1 MNPATLE
8 RLEFPQLKELLAGR
22 LTCAPGRRTLEA
34 LAPSRDRDWIAA
46 ELERVAEARRLFD
59 DGEEMGFGDVTD
71 PDAWLAKLGV
81 QNAALAPAEL
91 LDACSLLNASTRAR
105 QALGQPRYRD
115 KLPRLREL
123 ATSLRDFTSTERDI
137 RRRILPGGEID
148 DYASPTLAELRK
160 EIRDTEAKL
169 HRALKRVQE
178 EAGQRG
184 ALQDEFVTLRGGR
197 LVLPVRADARE
208 RPEGVVHAASGTG
221 QTLYLEP
228 LATIALNNELV
239 RLREEEAL
247 EIHRILLGL
256 TDQLARRRPE
266 LEQAA
271 AVIGALD
278 LLFARA
284 RYARDFRCT
293 LPTLNSDGAL
303 HLTAVRHP
311 LLEAA
316 LKSKFTPAAPLSRA
330 EPRDAAGGPR
340 AEARGLNKGT
350 HEDGVVPISVNLADG
365 QRVLVISGPNAGGK
379 TAALKTVGLAA
390 VAAQAGI
397 PVPADEARLPVFE
410 HILADIGDEQSLVE
424 NLSTFSAHIV
434 NLKEMAGEANERAL
448 VLLDELGAATSPEE
462 GAALGIALL
471 EHFRRRRALTIATT
485 HHERLKAYAASTP
498 GAVNA
503 AVEFDE
509 VNLRPTYRLRM
520 GLPGVSS
527 GLETAARLGLPAE
540 IVDEARR
547 KITSEVTETA
557 ELIRQLHKTQQEL
570 ERLQTEVR
578 AALKRIEEER
588 DELQQKWL
596 QEQRKRLAEL
606 EKHLNTTLAH
616 YHNEMQVV
624 IRGLGDPKLRERLE
638 KVGTRQMARVQGE
651 MRHEF
656 DTAVVQHLGES
667 ARKPEVKRV
676 KPEELVPGAR
686 IKLRGIARRGVVLSK
701 LDENLFE
708 VQIGSLR
715 MKAKADDVESLEK
728 EKQAKTAVT
737 AQKTST
743 AEAPFDSAQGKQRT
757 QSTSA
762 PELHVRGLRVEE
774 AMEKVDKFLDE
785 AALAGRTEVRI
796 MHGIGTGALKKALA
810 EFLAGHPHV
819 EATHEAEREHGGAG
833 VTVVTLRRS

>member
-8 RLEFPQLKELLAGR
+8 RLEFPQLKELLGGR
-22 LTCAPGRRTLEA
+22 LTCAPGRRA
-34 LAPSRDRDWIAA
+34 LAALEPSRDRDWIAA
-46 ELERVAEARRLFD
+46 EIERVAEARLLFD

-71 PDAWLAKLGV
+71 PDLWLVKLGV
-81 QNAALAPAEL
+81 QNAALAPEEL
-91 LDACSLLNASTRAR
+91 LNSCSLLNASTRAR
-105 QALGQPRYRD
+105 QGLGQPHYRD

-123 ATSLRDFTSTERDI
+123 AAALRDFTATEKDI

-148 DYASPTLAELRK
+148 DHASPTLAELRHQ
-160 EIRDTEAKL
+160 IRDTEAKL
-169 HRALKRVQE
+169 HRTLKRVQE

-197 LVLPVRADARE
+197 LVLPVRADSRE
-208 RPEGVVHAASGTG
+208 RPDGVVHAASGTG

-247 EIHRILLGL
+247 EIHRILLAL

-271 AVIGALD
+271 GAIGALD

-293 LPTLNSDGAL
+293 LPALNSDGAL

-316 LKSKFTPAAPLSRA
+316 FKKAQAN
-330 EPRDAAGGPR
+330 G
-340 AEARGLNKGT
+340 N
-350 HEDGVVPISVNLADG
+350 VVPISVNLADG

-471 EHFRRRRALTIATT
+471 EHFRRRQALTIATT

-509 VNLRPTYRLRM
+509 VALRPTYRLLV
-520 GLPGVSS
+520 GVPGVSS
-527 GLETAARLGLPAE
+527 GLVTAMRLGLPAE
-540 IVDEARR
+540 IVEEA
-547 KITSEVTETA
+547 KQKLTTEATETSD
-557 ELIRQLHKTQQEL
+557 LIRQLHQTQQEL

-578 AALKRIEEER
+578 AALKKIEEER
-588 DELQQKWL
+588 EELQQEWL
-596 QEQRKRLAEL
+596 QQQRKRLAEL
-606 EKHLNTTLAH
+606 EKHLNTTLAG
-616 YHNEMQVV
+616 YHNEMRGV
-624 IRGLGDPKLRERLE
+624 INSLSDPKLRERLE

-667 ARKPEVKRV
+667 ARKPELKRV
-676 KPEELVPGAR
+676 RTEDLVPGAR
-686 IKLRGIARRGVVLSK
+686 VKLRGIARRGVVLTK
-701 LDENLFE
+701 LDRDLFE

-715 MKAKADDVESLEK
+715 MKAKADDVESIEREK
-728 EKQAKTAVT
+728 KAKASISVQT
-737 AQKTST
+737 TST
-743 AEAPFDSAQGKQRT
+743 AEAQSSQRT
-757 QSTSA
+757 PTTA
-762 PELHVRGLRVEE
+762 ELHVRGLRVEE
-774 AMEKVDKFLDE
+774 ALEKVDKFLDE
-785 AALAGRTEVRI
+785 AALAGRAEVRI
-796 MHGIGTGALKKALA
+796 VHGIGTGALKKALA

-819 EATHEAEREHGGAG
+819 ESTREAEREHGGAG
-833 VTVVTLRRS
+833 VTLVKLREQT

>member
-1 MNPATLE
+1 
-8 RLEFPQLKELLAGR
+8 
-22 LTCAPGRRTLEA
+22 
-34 LAPSRDRDWIAA
+34 
-46 ELERVAEARRLFD
+46 
-59 DGEEMGFGDVTD
+59 MGFGVVSD
-71 PDAWLAKLGV
+71 PVAWLAKLGV
-81 QNAALAPAEL
+81 QNAALAPEEL
-91 LDACSLLNASTRAR
+91 LNACSLLNASTRAR

-123 ATSLRDFTSTERDI
+123 AAVLRDFTSTERDI

-148 DYASPTLAELRK
+148 DHASPTLAELRR

-197 LVLPVRADARE
+197 LVLPVRADSRE
-208 RPEGVVHAASGTG
+208 RPEGVIHAASGTG

-228 LATIALNNELV
+228 LATIALNNDLV

-278 LLFARA
+278 LLLARA
-284 RYARDFRCT
+284 RYARDFHCT
-293 LPTLNSDGAL
+293 LPALNSDGAL

-316 LKSKFTPAAPLSRA
+316 LRRALSPATG
-330 EPRDAAGGPR
+330 AAGR
-340 AEARGLNKGT
+340 DNS
-350 HEDGVVPISVNLADG
+350 GVVPISVNLADG

-397 PVPADEARLPVFE
+397 PVPADEACLPVFE

-471 EHFRRRRALTIATT
+471 EHFRRRQALTIATT

-509 VNLRPTYRLRM
+509 VNLRPTYRLLM
-520 GLPGVSS
+520 GIPGVSS

-540 IVDEARR
+540 IVDEAKK
-547 KITSEVTETA
+547 KITTEVTETT

-578 AALKRIEEER
+578 AALKKIEEER
-588 DELQQKWL
+588 EELQQKWL

-616 YHNEMQVV
+616 YHNEMRVV
-624 IRGLGDPKLRERLE
+624 INSLSDPKLRERLE
-638 KVGTRQMARVQGE
+638 KVGTRQLARVQGE

-667 ARKPEVKRV
+667 ARKPETKRV
-676 KPEELVPGAR
+676 KPEDLSVGVR
-686 IKLRGIARRGVVLSK
+686 VKLRGIMRRGVVLTK
-701 LDENLFE
+701 LDSDLFE

-715 MKAKADDVESLEK
+715 MKTKAGDVESIEK
-728 EKQAKTAVT
+728 EKQAKATIVV
-737 AQKTST
+737 QRTST
-743 AEAPFDSAQGKQRT
+743 AETQSAQRT
-757 QSTSA
+757 ATV
-762 PELHVRGLRVEE
+762 ELQVRGLRVEE
-774 AMEKVDKFLDE
+774 ALEKVDKFLDE
-785 AALAGRTEVRI
+785 AALAGQAEVRI
-796 MHGIGTGALKKALA
+796 VHGIGTGALKKALA
-810 EFLAGHPHV
+810 EFLAGHTHV
-819 EATHEAEREHGGAG
+819 ESIHEAEREHGGAG
-833 VTVVTLRRS
+833 VTVATLRRG

>member
-22 LTCAPGRRTLEA
+22 LTCAPGRRALAA
-34 LAPSRDRDWIAA
+34 LAPSRDRGWIAA
-46 ELERVAEARRLFD
+46 ELERVAEARLLFD
-59 DGEEMGFGDVTD
+59 DGEEMGFGDVSD
-71 PDAWLAKLGV
+71 PEAWLVKLGV
-81 QNAALAPAEL
+81 QNAALAPEEL
-91 LDACSLLNASTRAR
+91 LNACSLLNASTRAR

-123 ATSLRDFTSTERDI
+123 AAALRDFTSTEKDI

-148 DYASPTLAELRK
+148 DHASPTLAELRK
-160 EIRDTEAKL
+160 TIHETEAKL
-169 HRALKRVQE
+169 HRTLKRVQE

-197 LVLPVRADARE
+197 LVLPVRSDARE

-239 RLREEEAL
+239 RLREDEAL
-247 EIHRILLGL
+247 EIRRILLGL

-271 AVIGALD
+271 SAIGALD

-284 RYARDFRCT
+284 RYARDFHCA
-293 LPTLNSDGAL
+293 LPSLNSDGAL

-316 LKSKFTPAAPLSRA
+316 LKKKFSPAAP
-330 EPRDAAGGPR
+330 AAGEPR
-340 AEARGLNKGT
+340 AEARGLNRTSG
-350 HEDGVVPISVNLADG
+350 ENEVVPISVNLADG

-397 PVPADEARLPVFE
+397 PVPAEDARLPVFE

-471 EHFRRRRALTIATT
+471 EHFRRRQALTIATT

-509 VNLRPTYRLRM
+509 VNLRPTYRLLLGM
-520 GLPGVSS
+520 PGVSS
-527 GLETAARLGLPAE
+527 GLEMAARLGLPSE
-540 IVDEARR
+540 IVDEARK
-547 KITSEVTETA
+547 KITTEVTETT
-557 ELIRQLHKTQQEL
+557 ELIRQLHQTQQEL
-570 ERLQTEVR
+570 ERLQEEVR
-578 AALKRIEEER
+578 AALKKIEEER
-588 DELQQKWL
+588 EGLQQKWL

-616 YHNEMQVV
+616 YHNEMRVV
-624 IRGLGDPKLRERLE
+624 INGLSNPKLRERLE
-638 KVGTRQMARVQGE
+638 KVGTRQLARVQGE

-667 ARKPEVKRV
+667 ARKTEVKRV

-686 IKLRGIARRGVVLSK
+686 VKLRGIARRGVILTK

-708 VQIGSLR
+708 VQMGSLR
-715 MKAKADDVESLEK
+715 MKAKGGDVESIEKAKGNSETRKSKLETRP
-728 EKQAKTAVT
+728 AA
-737 AQKTST
+737 ST
-743 AEAPFDSAQGKQRT
+743 AT
-757 QSTSA
+757 
-762 PELHVRGLRVEE
+762 ELDLRGMRVEE
-774 AMEKVDKFLDE
+774 AVEKTDKFLDE
-785 AALAGRTEVRI
+785 SVLSERSEVRVI
-796 MHGIGTGALKKALA
+796 HGLGTGALKKALT
-810 EFLAGHPHV
+810 EFLAEHPHV
-819 EATHEAEREHGGAG
+819 ESTREADREKGGAG
-833 VTVVTLRRS
+833 VTVIVLRRSE

>member
-8 RLEFPQLKELLAGR
+8 RLEFPQLKELLAGW
-22 LTCAPGRRTLEA
+22 LTCAPGRRALSALE
-34 LAPSRDRDWIAA
+34 PSRDRDWIAA
-46 ELERVAEARRLFD
+46 ELERVAEARLLFD

-71 PDAWLAKLGV
+71 PELWLAKLGV
-81 QNAALAPAEL
+81 QNAALTPEEL
-91 LDACSLLNASTRAR
+91 LHACSLLNAATRAR
-105 QALGQPRYRD
+105 LALGQPRYRD
-115 KLPRLREL
+115 KMPRLREL
-123 ATSLRDFTSTERDI
+123 AAALRDFTSTERDI
-137 RRRILPGGEID
+137 RRRVLPGGEID

-197 LVLPVRADARE
+197 LVLPVRADSRE
-208 RPEGVVHAASGTG
+208 RPDGVIHAASGTG

-247 EIHRILLGL
+247 EIHRILLAL
-256 TDQLARRRPE
+256 TDQLARRRAE

-271 AVIGALD
+271 ATIGALD

-293 LPTLNSDGAL
+293 LPALNSDGAL

-316 LKSKFTPAAPLSRA
+316 LKKVQSN
-330 EPRDAAGGPR
+330 G
-340 AEARGLNKGT
+340 N
-350 HEDGVVPISVNLADG
+350 VVPISVNLADG

-397 PVPADEARLPVFE
+397 PVPAEDARLPVFE

-434 NLKEMAGEANERAL
+434 NLKGMAGEANERAL

-462 GAALGIALL
+462 GSALGIALL
-471 EHFRRRRALTIATT
+471 EHFRRRQALTIATT

-509 VNLRPTYRLRM
+509 VNLRPTYRLLM

-540 IVDEARR
+540 IVDEARK
-547 KITSEVTETA
+547 KITTEVTETA
-557 ELIRQLHKTQQEL
+557 ELIRQLYQTQQEL
-570 ERLQTEVR
+570 ERLQGEVR
-578 AALKRIEEER
+578 AALKKIEEER
-588 DELQQKWL
+588 EDLQQKWL

-606 EKHLNTTLAH
+606 EKHLNTTLAS
-616 YHNEMQVV
+616 YHNEMRGV
-624 IRGLGDPKLRERLE
+624 INSLTDPKLRERLE
-638 KVGTRQMARVQGE
+638 KVGARQMARVQGE

-667 ARKPEVKRV
+667 ARKPEQKRV
-676 KPEELVPGAR
+676 KPEDLALGAR
-686 IKLRGIARRGVVLSK
+686 VKLRGIARRGVILTQ
-701 LDENLFE
+701 LDADLFE

-715 MKAKADDVESLEK
+715 MKAKADDVESVEMARGGSETRKSKLETRL
-728 EKQAKTAVT
+728 AA
-737 AQKTST
+737 SPP
-743 AEAPFDSAQGKQRT
+743 AELD
-757 QSTSA
+757 
-762 PELHVRGLRVEE
+762 LRGMRVEE
-774 AMEKVDKFLDE
+774 AVEKADKFLDE
-785 AALAGRTEVRI
+785 SVLAGRREVRI
-796 MHGIGTGALKKALA
+796 IHGVGTGALKKALA
-810 EFLAGHPHV
+810 EFFAGQPHV
-819 EATHEAEREHGGAG
+819 ESAREAEREKGGAG
-833 VTVVTLRRS
+833 ATAVTLRRSE

>member
-1 MNPATLE
+1 
-8 RLEFPQLKELLAGR
+8 
-22 LTCAPGRRTLEA
+22 
-34 LAPSRDRDWIAA
+34 
-46 ELERVAEARRLFD
+46 
-59 DGEEMGFGDVTD
+59 
-71 PDAWLAKLGV
+71 
-81 QNAALAPAEL
+81 
-91 LDACSLLNASTRAR
+91 
-105 QALGQPRYRD
+105 
-115 KLPRLREL
+115 
-123 ATSLRDFTSTERDI
+123 
-137 RRRILPGGEID
+137 
-148 DYASPTLAELRK
+148 
-160 EIRDTEAKL
+160 
-169 HRALKRVQE
+169 
-178 EAGQRG
+178 
-184 ALQDEFVTLRGGR
+184 DEFVTLRGGR
-197 LVLPVRADARE
+197 LVLPVRADSRE
-208 RPEGVVHAASGTG
+208 RPDGVVHAASGTG

-247 EIHRILLGL
+247 EIHRILLAL

-271 AVIGALD
+271 AAVGALD

-293 LPTLNSDGAL
+293 LPALNSDGAL

-316 LKSKFTPAAPLSRA
+316 LRKTFSPRASARGSPAA
-330 EPRDAAGGPR
+330 DAAG
-340 AEARGLNKGT
+340 LNG
-350 HEDGVVPISVNLADG
+350 DGQGSGGDNQVVPISVNLADG

-390 VAAQAGI
+390 VAAQAGS

-471 EHFRRRRALTIATT
+471 EHFRRRQALTIATT

-509 VNLRPTYRLRM
+509 VALRPTYRLLL
-520 GLPGVSS
+520 GVPGVSS
-527 GLETAARLGLPAE
+527 GLVTAMRLGLPAE
-540 IVDEARR
+540 IVEEA
-547 KITSEVTETA
+547 KQKLTTEATETSD
-557 ELIRQLHKTQQEL
+557 LIRQLHQTQQEL

-578 AALKRIEEER
+578 AALKKIEEER
-588 DELQQKWL
+588 EELQQEWL

-606 EKHLNTTLAH
+606 EKHLNTTLAG
-616 YHNEMQVV
+616 YHNEMRTV
-624 IRGLGDPKLRERLE
+624 INSLTDPKLRERLE
-638 KVGTRQMARVQGE
+638 KVGARQMARVQAE

-667 ARKPEVKRV
+667 ARKPEPKRV
-676 KPEELVPGAR
+676 KPEDLVPGAR
-686 IKLRGIARRGVVLSK
+686 VKLRGIARRGVILSK
-701 LDENLFE
+701 LDDDLFE

-715 MKAKADDVESLEK
+715 MKAKSGDVESVEK
-728 EKQAKTAVT
+728 EKKPKASVSVQTAPTAV
-737 AQKTST
+737 
-743 AEAPFDSAQGKQRT
+743 APFDSAQGKQSSQRT
-757 QSTSA
+757 ATA
-762 PELHVRGLRVEE
+762 ELHVRGLRVEE
-774 AMEKVDKFLDE
+774 ALEKVDKFLDE
-785 AALAGRTEVRI
+785 SVLAGQAEVRI
-796 MHGIGTGALKKALA
+796 VHGIGTGALKKALA
-810 EFLAGHPHV
+810 EFLATHPHV
-819 EATHEAEREHGGAG
+819 ESIREAEREHGGAG
-833 VTVVTLRRS
+833 VTAVTIKRN